1 MRNWLSIFNKTKKP
15 VSDMTLVE
23 LGNNLNEFTR
33 FVNVNRDMAF
43 VLSVYCMMRNRK
55 NYVKVD
61 DLLEELEPHTAPEF
75 TLEQVEKLVVAGWF
89 VYGGEGAFSNSHDQI
104 FLTHSAENALKSSN
118 KSALPKKSS
127 KQSDVLLLTMYA
139 RAISFRNRSITLRE
153 WAKFVKEAMNYKRV
167 SFISYLQSKK
177 LKREHQNLALYVGL
191 IHLVDNTY
199 TDLSSVLGLFSENP
213 LDYSRKKKQL
223 TQVAH
228 PLFANEVLKM
238 VVRDSGARR
247 LGAHEQWTQLIDG
260 NQIAGPTFTFQN
272 KTLELVS
279 HKNIIEKPLLYNA
292 EVEDK
297 VAVLKKIIEPEN
309 LKKFEQQSKK
319 NADNAGIIVLLS
331 GGPGTGKTE
340 LAKQLALS
348 TKRDLLLFDV
358 SQQRNMYF
366 GESEKAIKSVFDDY
380 KRLYK
385 HSGNAPIL
393 FFNEAD
399 SVFGRRQQGNFN
411 TSMTENTIQTIL
423 LNELENFNGI
433 LICTTNVPE
442 QFDSAFSRRFL
453 MEIAINNP
461 DETVRAQLIL
471 QLLPNFHPETAEKL
485 AAEYYFTAADVGK
498 FRKNWEL
505 RKIAGMNQGTIEE
518 NLSLFLADKED
529 MSRWQQI
536 GFRA

>member
-1 MRNWLSIFNKTKKP
+1 MRNWLNIFSKTKKP
-15 VSDMTLVE
+15 VSTMTYTE
-23 LGNNLNEFTR
+23 LGNELDEFSR
-33 FVNVNRDMAF
+33 FVNVNGDMAF

-55 NYVKVD
+55 NYVKID
-61 DLLEELEPHTAPEF
+61 DLLEELEPHVPTEY
-75 TLEQVEKLVVAGWF
+75 TIEQVEKLVVAGWF
-89 VYGGEGAFSNSHDQI
+89 VFGGEGPFSNSYDQI
-104 FLTHSAENALKSSN
+104 FLTHTAENALKSSN
-118 KSALPKKSS
+118 KAALPKKST
-127 KQSDVLLLTMYA
+127 KQEDVLILTMYA

-153 WAKFVKEAMNYKRV
+153 WAKFVKEAMNHKKV
-167 SFISYLQSKK
+167 SFMSYLQSKK
-177 LKREHQNLALYVGL
+177 LKREHQNIALYVGL
-191 IHLVDNTY
+191 ICLVDNVY
-199 TDLSSVLGLFSENP
+199 SDLSTILALFSDNP

-223 TQVAH
+223 TQLSHA
-228 PLFANEVLKM
+228 LYENEVL
-238 VVRDSGARR
+238 VLSVRDSGTKR
-247 LGAHEQWTQLIDG
+247 LAAHEQWVQRMDG
-260 NQIAGPTFTFQN
+260 NTVAEPSFTLQN
-272 KTLELVS
+272 KTLEWVS
-279 HKNIIEKPLLYNA
+279 HKNIVEKNLLYNP

-297 VAVLKKIIEPEN
+297 VSVLKKILEPEN
-309 LKKFEQQSKK
+309 LKKFSQQAKK
-319 NADNAGIIVLLS
+319 NGENSGIIVLLS

-348 TKRDLLLFDV
+348 TKRDLLAFDV
-358 SQQRNMYF
+358 SQQRNMYY

-380 KRLYK
+380 KRLHK

-453 MEIAINNP
+453 IEIAINNP
-461 DETVRAQLIL
+461 DEAVRAQLIL
-471 QLLPNFHPETAEKL
+471 QLFPNFHLDKAEQL
-485 AAEYYFTAADVGK
+485 AAEYNFTAAELGK